1 MVLMALLA
9 ACLEKTSIVVTLD
22 SFVQLF
28 EKENNNIS
36 TFIHNVPNLYIQ
48 SPVKI

>member
-1 MVLMALLA
+1 MAILA
-9 ACLEKTSIVVTLD
+9 ACSEKTSIVVTLD

-36 TFIHNVPNLYIQ
+36 TIIHNLPNLYKQ